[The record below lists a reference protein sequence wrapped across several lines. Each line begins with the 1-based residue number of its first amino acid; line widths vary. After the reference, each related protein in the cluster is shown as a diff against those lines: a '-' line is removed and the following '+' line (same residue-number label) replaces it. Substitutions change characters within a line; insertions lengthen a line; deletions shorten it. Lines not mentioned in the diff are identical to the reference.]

1 MQTSKFELKRDERIS
16 IVLGLRYWDQSNLYN
31 VNSINLC
38 ESAELNEI
46 SKNTILLNIQLF
58 MLTIA
63 SAFVL

>member
-16 IVLGLRYWDQSNLYN
+16 IVLRLRYWDQSNLYN